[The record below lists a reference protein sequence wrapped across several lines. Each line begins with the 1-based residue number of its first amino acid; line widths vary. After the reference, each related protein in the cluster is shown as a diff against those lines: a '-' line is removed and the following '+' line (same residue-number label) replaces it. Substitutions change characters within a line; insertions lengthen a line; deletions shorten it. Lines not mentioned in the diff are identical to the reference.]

1 MEIILSVGHT
11 SGFILVV
18 DINHDSLSQFEP
30 LFLEFM
36 QQEMQVDAAHDIK
49 HVKRVV
55 KTAKQLCDEENADIA
70 IVLPAAYL
78 HDCFTYPKDHPNRK
92 QSSAIA
98 AKKAIAYLESIQY
111 PQHYHDAIAHAIEA
125 HSFSASIRPN
135 TLEAQI
141 VQDADRLDALGAIG
155 VTRCIQVSTHFNAQ
169 LYNDND
175 MFAKER
181 ELNDKQFTVDHF
193 QTKLFKIVDTMN
205 TESAKLEANKRKAF
219 MQTYLKQLHDE
230 VTA

>member
-1 MEIILSVGHT
+1 MT
-11 SGFILVV
+11 
-18 DINHDSLSQFEP
+18 SLSQFEP

-36 QQEMQVDAAHDIK
+36 QQEMQVDAAHDIE

-125 HSFSASIRPN
+125 HSFSANIRPN

-219 MQTYLKQLHDE
+219 MQTYLEQLHDE
-230 VTA
+230 VTV

>member
-1 MEIILSVGHT
+1 MT
-11 SGFILVV
+11 
-18 DINHDSLSQFEP
+18 SLSQFEP

-36 QQEMQVDAAHDIK
+36 QQEMQVDAAHDIE

-92 QSSAIA
+92 QSSAIT

-125 HSFSASIRPN
+125 HSFSANIRPN

-219 MQTYLKQLHDE
+219 MQTYLKQLYDE

>member
-1 MEIILSVGHT
+1 MT
-11 SGFILVV
+11 
-18 DINHDSLSQFEP
+18 SLSQFEP

-36 QQEMQVDAAHDIK
+36 QQEMQVDAAHDIE

-111 PQHYHDAIAHAIEA
+111 PQQYHDAIAHAIEA
-125 HSFSASIRPN
+125 HSFSANIRPN

-155 VTRCIQVSTHFNAQ
+155 VTRCIQVSTQFNAQ

>member
-1 MEIILSVGHT
+1 MT
-11 SGFILVV
+11 
-18 DINHDSLSQFEP
+18 SLSQFEP

-36 QQEMQVDAAHDIK
+36 QQEMQVDAAHDIE

-55 KTAKQLCDEENADIA
+55 KTAKQLCYEENADIA

-125 HSFSASIRPN
+125 HSFSANIRPN

-155 VTRCIQVSTHFNAQ
+155 VTRYIQVSTHFNAQ

-219 MQTYLKQLHDE
+219 MQTYLEQLHDE

>member
-1 MEIILSVGHT
+1 MT
-11 SGFILVV
+11 
-18 DINHDSLSQFEP
+18 SLSQFEP

-36 QQEMQVDAAHDIK
+36 QQEMQVDAAHDIE

-125 HSFSASIRPN
+125 HSFSANIRPN

-169 LYNDND
+169 LYNGND

-219 MQTYLKQLHDE
+219 MQTYLKQLYDE

>member
-1 MEIILSVGHT
+1 MT
-11 SGFILVV
+11 
-18 DINHDSLSQFEP
+18 SLSQFEP

-36 QQEMQVDAAHDIK
+36 QQEMQVDAAHDIE

-125 HSFSASIRPN
+125 HSFSANIRPN

-193 QTKLFKIVDTMN
+193 HTKLFKIADTMN

>member
-1 MEIILSVGHT
+1 MT
-11 SGFILVV
+11 
-18 DINHDSLSQFEP
+18 SLSQFEP

-36 QQEMQVDAAHDIK
+36 QQEMQVDAAHDIE

-125 HSFSASIRPN
+125 HSFSANIRPN

-155 VTRCIQVSTHFNAQ
+155 VTRCIQVSIQVSTHFNAQ

>member
-1 MEIILSVGHT
+1 MT
-11 SGFILVV
+11 
-18 DINHDSLSQFEP
+18 SLSQFEP

-36 QQEMQVDAAHDIK
+36 QQEMQVDAAHDIE

-125 HSFSASIRPN
+125 HSFSANIRPN

-219 MQTYLKQLHDE
+219 MQTYLKQLYNE

>member
-1 MEIILSVGHT
+1 MT
-11 SGFILVV
+11 
-18 DINHDSLSQFEP
+18 SLSQFEP

-36 QQEMQVDAAHDIK
+36 QQEMQVDAAHDIE

-125 HSFSASIRPN
+125 HSFSANIRPN

-219 MQTYLKQLHDE
+219 MQTYLKQLHYE

>member
-1 MEIILSVGHT
+1 MT
-11 SGFILVV
+11 
-18 DINHDSLSQFEP
+18 SLSQFEP

>member
-1 MEIILSVGHT
+1 MT
-11 SGFILVV
+11 
-18 DINHDSLSQFEP
+18 SLSQFEP

-36 QQEMQVDAAHDIK
+36 QQEMQVDAAHDIE

-125 HSFSASIRPN
+125 HSFSANIRPN

-169 LYNDND
+169 LYNDDD

-193 QTKLFKIVDTMN
+193 QTKLFKIVDTMS

>member
-1 MEIILSVGHT
+1 MT
-11 SGFILVV
+11 
-18 DINHDSLSQFEP
+18 SLSQFEP

-36 QQEMQVDAAHDIK
+36 QQEMQVDAAHDIE

-98 AKKAIAYLESIQY
+98 AKKAIAYLENIQY

-125 HSFSASIRPN
+125 HSFSANIRPN

>member
-1 MEIILSVGHT
+1 MT
-11 SGFILVV
+11 
-18 DINHDSLSQFEP
+18 SLSQFEP

-36 QQEMQVDAAHDIK
+36 QQEMQVDAAHDIE

-55 KTAKQLCDEENADIA
+55 KTAKQLCEEENADIA

-111 PQHYHDAIAHAIEA
+111 PQQYHDAIAHAIEA
-125 HSFSASIRPN
+125 HSFSANIRPN

-155 VTRCIQVSTHFNAQ
+155 VTRCIQVSTQFNAQ

>member
-1 MEIILSVGHT
+1 MT
-11 SGFILVV
+11 
-18 DINHDSLSQFEP
+18 SLSQLEP

-36 QQEMQVDAAHDIK
+36 QQEMQVDAAHDIE

-125 HSFSASIRPN
+125 HSFSANIRPN

-169 LYNDND
+169 LYNDDD

-181 ELNDKQFTVDHF
+181 ELNDKQFTIDHF

-219 MQTYLKQLHDE
+219 MQTYLKQLHHE

>member
-1 MEIILSVGHT
+1 MT
-11 SGFILVV
+11 
-18 DINHDSLSQFEP
+18 SLSQFEP

-36 QQEMQVDAAHDIK
+36 QQEMQVDAAHDIE

-78 HDCFTYPKDHPNRK
+78 HDCFTYPKDHPNRQ

-111 PQHYHDAIAHAIEA
+111 PQQYHDAIAHAIEA
-125 HSFSASIRPN
+125 HSFSANIRPN

-219 MQTYLKQLHDE
+219 MQTYLKQLYDE

>member
-1 MEIILSVGHT
+1 MT
-11 SGFILVV
+11 
-18 DINHDSLSQFEP
+18 SLSQFEP

-36 QQEMQVDAAHDIK
+36 QQEMQVDAAHDIE

-125 HSFSASIRPN
+125 HSFSANIRPN

-169 LYNDND
+169 LYNDDD

-181 ELNDKQFTVDHF
+181 ELNDKQFTIDHF
-193 QTKLFKIVDTMN
+193 QTKLFKIVDTIN

-219 MQTYLKQLHDE
+219 MQTYLKQLHHE

>member
-1 MEIILSVGHT
+1 MT
-11 SGFILVV
+11 
-18 DINHDSLSQFEP
+18 SLSQFEP

-36 QQEMQVDAAHDIK
+36 QQEMQVDAAHDIE

-78 HDCFTYPKDHPNRK
+78 HDCFTYPKDHSNRK

-125 HSFSASIRPN
+125 HSFSANIRPN

-219 MQTYLKQLHDE
+219 MQTYLEQLHDE

>member
-1 MEIILSVGHT
+1 MT
-11 SGFILVV
+11 
-18 DINHDSLSQFEP
+18 SLSQFEP

-36 QQEMQVDAAHDIK
+36 QQEMQVDAAHDIE

-125 HSFSASIRPN
+125 HSFSANIRPN

-141 VQDADRLDALGAIG
+141 VQDADRLDALGAIC

>member
-1 MEIILSVGHT
+1 MT
-11 SGFILVV
+11 
-18 DINHDSLSQFEP
+18 SLSQLEP

-36 QQEMQVDAAHDIK
+36 QQEMQVDAAHDIE

-125 HSFSASIRPN
+125 HSFSANIRPN

-193 QTKLFKIVDTMN
+193 RTKLFKIVDTMN

>member
-1 MEIILSVGHT
+1 MT
-11 SGFILVV
+11 
-18 DINHDSLSQFEP
+18 SLSQFEP

-36 QQEMQVDAAHDIK
+36 QQEMQVDAAHDIE

-111 PQHYHDAIAHAIEA
+111 PQHNHDAIAHAIEA
-125 HSFSASIRPN
+125 HSFSANIRPN

>member
-1 MEIILSVGHT
+1 MT
-11 SGFILVV
+11 
-18 DINHDSLSQFEP
+18 SLSQFET

-36 QQEMQVDAAHDIK
+36 QQEMQVDAAHDIE

-125 HSFSASIRPN
+125 HSFSANIRPN

>member
-1 MEIILSVGHT
+1 MT
-11 SGFILVV
+11 
-18 DINHDSLSQFEP
+18 SLSQFEP

-36 QQEMQVDAAHDIK
+36 QHEMQVDAAHDIE

-125 HSFSASIRPN
+125 HSFSANIRPN

>member
-1 MEIILSVGHT
+1 MT
-11 SGFILVV
+11 
-18 DINHDSLSQFEP
+18 SLSKLEP

-36 QQEMQVDAAHDIK
+36 QQEMQVDAAHDIE

-125 HSFSASIRPN
+125 HSFSANIRPN

>member
-1 MEIILSVGHT
+1 MT
-11 SGFILVV
+11 
-18 DINHDSLSQFEP
+18 SLSQFEP

-36 QQEMQVDAAHDIK
+36 QQEMQVDAAHDIE

-125 HSFSASIRPN
+125 HSFSANIRPN

-155 VTRCIQVSTHFNAQ
+155 VTRCIQVSTHFNAH

-219 MQTYLKQLHDE
+219 MQTYLEQLHDE

>member
-1 MEIILSVGHT
+1 MT
-11 SGFILVV
+11 
-18 DINHDSLSQFEP
+18 SLSQFEP

-36 QQEMQVDAAHDIK
+36 QQEMQVDAAHDIE

-125 HSFSASIRPN
+125 HSFSANIRPN

-193 QTKLFKIVDTMN
+193 RTKLFKIVDTMN

-219 MQTYLKQLHDE
+219 MQTYLKQLYDE

>member
-1 MEIILSVGHT
+1 MT
-11 SGFILVV
+11 
-18 DINHDSLSQFEP
+18 SLSQLEP

-36 QQEMQVDAAHDIK
+36 QQEMQVDAAHDIE

-125 HSFSASIRPN
+125 HSFSANIRPN

-155 VTRCIQVSTHFNAQ
+155 VTRCIQVSTHFNAL
-169 LYNDND
+169 LYNDDD